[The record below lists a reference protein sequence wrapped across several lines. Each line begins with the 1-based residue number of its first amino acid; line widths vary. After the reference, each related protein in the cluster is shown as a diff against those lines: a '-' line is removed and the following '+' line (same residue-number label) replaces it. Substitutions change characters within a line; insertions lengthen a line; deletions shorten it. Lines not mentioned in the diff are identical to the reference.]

1 MTKAETIMSGML
13 AEMNIPMN
21 TADTFTRA
29 VKVMF
34 PDSEIARKFQCGR
47 SKATA
52 LVKELSHTARED
64 LLTSMQM
71 MPFTV
76 STDGSNDDGTGNK
89 QFPIVVRTFDQ
100 HDVRSDVLA
109 VPVCKGSAT
118 GENIFRLLDDEFERN
133 GVSWLNCISL
143 GCDNANVMTGARKG
157 VFAFCK
163 AKHPNIF
170 LAGCTLHL
178 VHIAAEKGANSLP
191 VPVSEILVD
200 VFYYFQKSS
209 TRKHRL
215 AQFQEMHDVEQQKML
230 KHVCTRWL
238 SIGRCLE
245 RLLKNWDAL
254 KAFFKEEQKTA
265 TGRGSAATQE
275 RVNRVVLFLKSPT
288 NRLYCIFLHYTN
300 QVFNEVLVSL
310 QSSEPKVHS
319 LLRSLNKLLLDIFI
333 RFVKPVAIQGK
344 CSMSEVQYKVGYHA
358 KANSDLIIGEESRAF
373 IADKDQ
379 NALRDSRVEE
389 FFDNVRKYFVTV
401 CDYLVVK
408 LPLQNEVLKHAE
420 VADVRLQTTSKS
432 ADFLFFLNTFPVLI
446 PAGSS
451 KDSLLEEFCLY
462 QCADVS
468 DCMDARMDHTWNNIG
483 RRVDAEGVVAF
494 RDVADVMLG
503 ILTIP
508 HSSAHCERVFSCV
521 RKNKTDTRSS
531 MGDDTL
537 EALMVVKSSRVSC
550 LDREYTSQTLRNLKG
565 AYHRSLAE

>member
-1 MTKAETIMSGML
+1 
-13 AEMNIPMN
+13 
-21 TADTFTRA
+21 
-29 VKVMF
+29 
-34 PDSEIARKFQCGR
+34 
-47 SKATA
+47 
-52 LVKELSHTARED
+52 
-64 LLTSMQM
+64 
-71 MPFTV
+71 
-76 STDGSNDDGTGNK
+76 
-89 QFPIVVRTFDQ
+89 
-100 HDVRSDVLA
+100 
-109 VPVCKGSAT
+109 
-118 GENIFRLLDDEFERN
+118 
-133 GVSWLNCISL
+133 
-143 GCDNANVMTGARKG
+143 MTGAKKG
-157 VFAFCK
+157 AFAFCK

-178 VHIAAEKGANSLP
+178 VHIAAEKGADSLP

-254 KAFFKEEQKTA
+254 KAFFKEEQKAA

-288 NRLYCIFLHYTN
+288 NRPYCIFLHYTN

-310 QSSEPKVHS
+310 QSSEPKVLS
-319 LLRSLNKLLLDIFI
+319 LLRTLNKLLLDIFV

-373 IADKDQ
+373 IVDKEQ

-408 LPLQNEVLKHAE
+408 RPLQNEVLKHAE

-451 KDSLLEEFCLY
+451 KDSLLKEFCLY
-462 QCADVS
+462 QWADVS
-468 DCMDARMDHTWNNIG
+468 DCMDTRMDRTWNKIG
-483 RRVDAEGVVAF
+483 CRVDTEGVVPF

-503 ILTIP
+503 ILKIP
-508 HSSAHCERVFSCV
+508 HSNAHCEKVFSCV

-550 LDREYTSQTLRNLKG
+550 VDREYTSQTLRNLKG